1 MLLVWENGNPDL
13 VDDIKSGAAPQVPV
27 QF

>member
-1 MLLVWENGNPDL
+1 VWENGNPDL